1 MANTSHPKGVFKCV
15 FFFSILNEAM
25 TPATYL
31 ARYCR
36 VNDRRKA
43 LYRRVF
49 DKAKTK
55 SEKEDFVDLRVNIFA
70 KYLPLRPYFVYGTY

>member
-1 MANTSHPKGVFKCV
+1 
-15 FFFSILNEAM
+15 M

-31 ARYCR
+31 SRYCR

-55 SEKEDFVDLRVNIFA
+55 SEKEDFVDLKVISFWI
-70 KYLPLRPYFVYGTY
+70 KIKIK